1 MLVVKE
7 LSSSVFLHPIVVLL
21 LPIVTYPTMRRRSS
35 FFCSMSPLKKKIDIL
50 FHTQTYDLNV
60 RDIW

>member
-7 LSSSVFLHPIVVLL
+7 LSSSVFFL
-21 LPIVTYPTMRRRSS
+21 IVTYPTMRRRSS

>member
-1 MLVVKE
+1 MLHLVVKE

-35 FFCSMSPLKKKIDIL
+35 FFCSMSPLKKKLVSYFIL
-50 FHTQTYDLNV
+50 KHM
-60 RDIW
+60 I